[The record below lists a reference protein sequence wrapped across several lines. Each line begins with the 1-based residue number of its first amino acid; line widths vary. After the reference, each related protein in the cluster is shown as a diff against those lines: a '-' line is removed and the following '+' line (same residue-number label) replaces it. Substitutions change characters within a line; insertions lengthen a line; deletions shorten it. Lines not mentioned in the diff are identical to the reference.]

1 MIIINNVLVSDDL
14 FDSQF
19 CCDLAQCKGL
29 CCVEGDTGAP
39 VDPEEI
45 ADLED
50 NYPLFKKYMSEE
62 GIEKVEAEGT
72 FDYDMEGSFVTPLL
86 SDERCA
92 YAYYDENGIAKCAIE
107 KAFEKGEID
116 FQKPISCH
124 LYPIRIKKLPD
135 YEALNYHRW
144 FVCAEACELGHR
156 LGLPVFRFLKN
167 PIIRKYGETFYQ
179 QLEDNYCEIK
189 AAGGVVL
196 NAEGKVLMI
205 FRRGKWDF
213 PKGKIEDGET
223 IEEAA
228 LREVSEE
235 TGLQQLSIVKP
246 LPDTFHT
253 YKLGGK
259 WVGKTTAWYIMK
271 SDVPENL
278 VPQTEEDIEEARW
291 VKFDEVSRLLKDSY
305 PNLRELWS
313 KLKTESCLL
322 NFEF

>member
-19 CCDLAQCKGL
+19 CCDLTQCKGM

-39 VDPEEI
+39 IEPEEVG
-45 ADLED
+45 DLED

-62 GIEKVEAEGT
+62 GIRKVEEEGT

-92 YAYYDENGIAKCAIE
+92 YAYYDEEGIAKCAIE
-107 KAFEKGEID
+107 KAFENGEID

-124 LYPIRIKKLPD
+124 LYPIRVKKLPD

-144 FVCAEACELGHR
+144 FVCMEACELGHR

-167 PIIRKYGETFYQ
+167 PIIRKYGEDFYR
-179 QLEDNYCEIK
+179 QLEDNYCEIN
-189 AAGGVVL
+189 AAGGVVM
-196 NAEGKVLMI
+196 NAEKEVLMI
-205 FRRGKWDF
+205 YRRGKWDF
-213 PKGKIEDGET
+213 PKGKVEEGET
-223 IEEAA
+223 IEDAA

-235 TGLQQLSIVKP
+235 TGLTKLSIKEP
-246 LPDTFHT
+246 LPSTFHT

-259 WVGKTTAWYIMK
+259 WVGKTTAWYIMN
-271 SDVPENL
+271 VGAEEPL
-278 VPQTEEDIEEARW
+278 IPQTEEDIVEARW
-291 VKFDEVSRLLKDSY
+291 VKISEVSNLLKDSY
-305 PNLRELWS
+305 PNLQELWKS
-313 KLKTESCLL
+313 MKKIL
-322 NFEF
+322 